1 MSYDSIL
8 KRYLKVKKDL
18 DVLYHLIK
26 VEPNKELKE
35 SLKTKYAQLDLKGRK
50 IELELNDIMKE
61 RKGKNMSLK
70 DNLQEID
77 NAQFALFIAEN
88 IGLPF
93 ESAKEISILKK
104 ITVVQEASCYEAA
117 SFALSDLQDMLINDA
132 KNIN

>member
-35 SLKTKYAQLDLKGRK
+35 SLKTKYAKLDLKCRK
-50 IELELNDIMKE
+50 IDLELYDIMKE
-61 RKGKNMSLK
+61 RKDKNPSIK
-70 DNLQEID
+70 DDLQEID
-77 NAQFALFIAEN
+77 NAQFALIIAEN

-93 ESAKEISILKK
+93 ENAKEISILKE

-132 KNIN
+132 KNIK